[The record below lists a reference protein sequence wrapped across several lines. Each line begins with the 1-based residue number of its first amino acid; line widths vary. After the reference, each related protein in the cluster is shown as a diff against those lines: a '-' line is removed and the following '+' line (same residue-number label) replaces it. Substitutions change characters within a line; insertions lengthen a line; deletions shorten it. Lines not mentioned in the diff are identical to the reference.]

1 MTLWTIRRY
10 GPDPRNQLTREHML
24 GIVEAPHAEAA
35 EREILDAPGVTLYE
49 GQTLKA
55 LIVTPDKLHL
65 RRVERARNATMMR
78 ERLGDGYD
86 AWVVANGRFDA
97 YALLAAK
104 RTRKHRREMA
114 VQAANIRPVTIQA
127 AKAVPWFQETT
138 AWLLRKRSTGELIYV
153 VGTGVWRTTTD
164 DGHDFA
170 RWLCGPYRAGV
181 RPVMTCQAH
190 DSHASQGWCPVRD
203 RSYDAVAIARR
214 VGEDRIKVIV
224 LGAHEAWYDNDAR
237 PASQAVIRPLFDSL
251 GRRIANG
258 RMA

>member
-10 GPDPRNQLTREHML
+10 GADPRNQLTHEHML
-24 GIVEAPHAEAA
+24 GLVEAPHAEAA
-35 EREILDAPGVTLYE
+35 EREILDASGVTLYE

-86 AWVVANGRFDA
+86 EWVISQGRFDA
-97 YALLAAK
+97 YI
-104 RTRKHRREMA
+104 HRRAA
-114 VQAANIRPVTIQA
+114 VIEAANIKAGRNVGWLQA
-127 AKAVPWFQETT
+127 TT
-138 AWLLRKRSTGELIYV
+138 AWLLRKRSTRDLIYV
-153 VGTGVWRTTTD
+153 VGTGVWRTMTD

-170 RWLCGPYRAGV
+170 RWLCGPYRDGL

-214 VGEDRIKVIV
+214 VGDDRIKVIV
-224 LGAHEAWYDNDAR
+224 LGRDEAWYDNDAQ
-237 PASQAVIRPLFDSL
+237 PASAMVSRPIFDSL
-251 GRRIANG
+251 GRQIANG